1 MHKQYVTKD
10 GKTLRCG
17 FTTGS
22 CATAASKAAAIML
35 LTGQDVTSVHLV
47 TPSGTALDIPIV
59 EITRQ
64 SATVRCAVQKD
75 SGDDPDIT
83 NGMLLYAEVR
93 KISGAGVIEID
104 GGKGIGRVT
113 KPGLNQ
119 PVGNAAINSTPRAT
133 ITQALREVAEDY
145 NYTGGFSVELSAP
158 EGERLAKKTYNGRLG
173 IVGGLSVLGTSGIVE
188 PMSEDAIIQTIYI
201 QIDVRQAAGDRYL
214 LLTPG
219 NYGQAFI
226 RDTYP
231 IPDDIPIKCSNFI
244 GKAIDYAYQQGFEGV
259 VVVGHA
265 GKLLKLGCG
274 LFQTHSKYG
283 DCRAEVIATAAA
295 LYGAS
300 PDTIA
305 AILSA
310 VTSDEMLAAVQA
322 AGLQTPVLAKV
333 MERIWYHLNG
343 RVYGERKVAAVM
355 FTDAAGIW
363 GKTAQA
369 DDMLRYL
376 AEKYA

>member
-1 MHKQYVTKD
+1 
-10 GKTLRCG
+10 
-17 FTTGS
+17 
-22 CATAASKAAAIML
+22 
-35 LTGQDVTSVHLV
+35 
-47 TPSGTALDIPIV
+47 
-59 EITRQ
+59 
-64 SATVRCAVQKD
+64 
-75 SGDDPDIT
+75 
-83 NGMLLYAEVR
+83 AE
-93 KISGAGVIEID
+93 
-104 GGKGIGRVT
+104 
-113 KPGLNQ
+113 
-119 PVGNAAINSTPRAT
+119 
-133 ITQALREVAEDY
+133 ALREVAEDY
-145 NYTGGFSVELSAP
+145 GYTGGFSVELSAP

-173 IVGGLSVLGTSGIVE
+173 SVGGLSVLGTSGIVE

-201 QIDVRQAAGDRYL
+201 QIDVRYAAGDRFL

-226 RDTYP
+226 RGTYP

-244 GKAIDYAYQQGFEGV
+244 GKAIDYAYQKGFEGI

-305 AILSA
+305 AILAA

-322 AGLQTPVLAKV
+322 TGLQSPVLAKV
-333 MERIWYHLNG
+333 MERIVYHLNG

-355 FTDAAGIW
+355 FTDAVGIW

-369 DDMLRYL
+369 DEMLTYL
-376 AEKYA
+376 AEKYARNAP

>member
-1 MHKQYVTKD
+1 MHNQYVTKD

-22 CATAASKAAAIML
+22 CATAASKAAAMML
-35 LTGQDVTSVHLV
+35 LVGQDVTSVHLV

-64 SATVRCAVQKD
+64 GDAVRCAVQKD

-93 KISGAGVIEID
+93 KISGAGVIEIE

-145 NYTGGFSVELSAP
+145 GYTGGFSVEFSAP

-173 IVGGLSVLGTSGIVE
+173 IVGGLSILGTSGMVE

-244 GKAIDYAYQQGFEGV
+244 GKAIDYAYQQDFEGV

-295 LYGAS
+295 LYGAA

-305 AILSA
+305 AILAA
-310 VTSDEMLAAVQA
+310 VTSDEMLATVQA
-322 AGLQTPVLAKV
+322 AGLQAPVLAKV

-376 AEKYA
+376 AKKYA